1 MTKKKKSSLLPKIEI
16 LIILVFFFSFIIWAV
31 SQCSAKKVMYQA
43 QEMAAQGET
52 ETTVVEPDTV
62 PVANPATTTTL
73 PATTS
78 STDLT
83 TTNVPVRIVQERYTP
98 LYVSIEGLN
107 LRTGPHLDSSIILKL
122 GLFEEVLFLNE
133 VSDSTQI
140 INMGEEMA
148 NEPWIK
154 VQEKKG
160 NVGWVYGA
168 GINYY
173 KRKRSGF

>member
-31 SQCSAKKVMYQA
+31 SQCSAKKVLYQT
-43 QEMAAQGET
+43 QEMASQA
-52 ETTVVEPDTV
+52 ETTAAEQDTV
-62 PVANPATTTTL
+62 PLTNPSTTAAL

-83 TTNVPVRIVQERYTP
+83 TSEVPVRIIQERYTP

-107 LRTGPHLDSSIILKL
+107 LRTGPHLDSSIIMKL
-122 GLFEEVLFLNE
+122 RLFEEVLFLNE

-154 VQEKKG
+154 IQEKKG

-168 GINYY
+168 GLNYY
-173 KRKRSGF
+173 KRQRSGF